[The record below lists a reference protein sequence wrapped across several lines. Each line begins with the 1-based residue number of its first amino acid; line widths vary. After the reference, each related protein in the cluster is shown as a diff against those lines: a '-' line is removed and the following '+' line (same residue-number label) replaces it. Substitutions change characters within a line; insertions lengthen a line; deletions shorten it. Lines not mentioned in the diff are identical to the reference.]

1 MKVLAL
7 EPVEKCSAA
16 IMKMVETMPDI
27 TLTRTGV
34 PKKRLKR
41 PNQPMNAPS

>member
-7 EPVEKCSAA
+7 EPVGSARA
-16 IMKMVETMPDI
+16 ATMKIVETMPDM
-27 TLTRTGV
+27 TFTRTGV
-34 PKKRLKR
+34 PKKALKR